1 MTDRKL
7 FAPDVIEKDGRYYLY
22 AYIVGSK
29 GVVGVS
35 DKPEGPFK
43 LLSQY
48 KYTLCRHHQQARL
61 HHYKCRHRL
70 RPQGHI
76 YYGFTESNFNEIDP
90 ADMYTIKK
98 GSYKRAVIDDSDN
111 APQEQRF
118 FEASSPRKIGDTY
131 YLIYPRYLN
140 GPCGLS
146 EVA

>member
-48 KYTLCRHHQQARL
+48 KYDPEDAGMTAFIMMQACSL
-61 HHYKCRHRL
+61 MMTAEC
-70 RPQGHI
+70 I
-76 YYGFTESNFNEIDP
+76 FIT
-90 ADMYTIKK
+90 
-98 GSYKRAVIDDSDN
+98 
-111 APQEQRF
+111 
-118 FEASSPRKIGDTY
+118 ASQNPTSTR
-131 YLIYPRYLN
+131 
-140 GPCGLS
+140 
-146 EVA
+146 